1 MFILL
6 NIILNFLIDING
18 FFIILLKKK
27 FEFLKIFKKVLNYNY
42 VIKTIF

>member
-6 NIILNFLIDING
+6 NIILNFLIDINS

-27 FEFLKIFKKVLNYNY
+27 FELLKIFKKVLNYNY